1 VSEHQGEQEHRVT
14 PLELFFDLVF
24 VFGLTEVT
32 TFLADDPT
40 WHGLSRGL
48 LLLGVLWWTW
58 AGYAWLTNT
67 LDPDADAVVAAMLV
81 AMAAMFVA
89 ALVVPTAFS
98 SHAVLFGVA
107 FLIVTLMHVA
117 LFTLAARDDPDL
129 LTAVLRLARTS
140 LVGAG
145 LIFVAGFVSSD
156 LRPLLWL
163 VALAVGMFGPLFGG
177 MDGWRLEPAHFVE
190 RHALIIII
198 ALGESLIAVGFGARE
213 TSFSATVIVAALLGL
228 AVATSFWIAYF
239 DFFALRFRH
248 VLEERRGVDRI
259 ALARDAYSYLH
270 LPMVVGIVF
279 SAFAMREA
287 VAHVGRDLGTVQA
300 LALCGGSALY
310 LSSYVA
316 MRWRV
321 ARVVRGGRLVTTIV
335 LTALFP
341 VALVVPAI
349 AALALVAAAW
359 IGLHAYEIIWWR
371 EARAEARSL
380 RAPATS

>member
-1 VSEHQGEQEHRVT
+1 
-14 PLELFFDLVF
+14 
-24 VFGLTEVT
+24 
-32 TFLADDPT
+32 
-40 WHGLSRGL
+40 
-48 LLLGVLWWTW
+48 
-58 AGYAWLTNT
+58 
-67 LDPDADAVVAAMLV
+67 
-81 AMAAMFVA
+81 
-89 ALVVPTAFS
+89 
-98 SHAVLFGVA
+98 
-107 FLIVTLMHVA
+107 
-117 LFTLAARDDPDL
+117 
-129 LTAVLRLARTS
+129 LRR
-140 LVGAG
+140 
-145 LIFVAGFVSSD
+145 SSD
-156 LRPLLWL
+156 WP
-163 VALAVGMFGPLFGG
+163 
-177 MDGWRLEPAHFVE
+177 
-190 RHALIIII
+190 
-198 ALGESLIAVGFGARE
+198 
-213 TSFSATVIVAALLGL
+213 
-228 AVATSFWIAYF
+228 SFWIAYF